1 MIFSFTFIF
10 FNDIIFS
17 YLNWRLQMISISK
30 DKNTIK
36 LLEIEKKS
44 LNSMLDIQKI

>member
-1 MIFSFTFIF
+1 
-10 FNDIIFS
+10 
-17 YLNWRLQMISISK
+17 MISISK

-44 LNSMLDIQKI
+44 LNSMLDIQKNLNKQI